1 VTRLITEHLR
11 RRIRAGGSDPLITYY
26 DLDSGERTELS
37 ATSFGNW
44 VDKTSHLLVHELGVD
59 VGDVVRLS
67 LAESHPGH
75 WVTFV
80 WELACWQVGAAVG
93 IEGFSDRVTAQVVG
107 PQWSG
112 YETSTMTATVACS
125 LHPLGLGFPESLP
138 TGIVDYGLEVRSQPD
153 EYGALPQPS
162 TQVVWIDDD
171 RQLTQADLM
180 VGDVAPAQRRLV
192 RPTDPWVTTLDGL
205 LTPLLT
211 GGSTVMLV
219 GGTDEQR
226 AHIAATERAH

>member
-1 VTRLITEHLR
+1 VTRLIAEQLR
-11 RRIRAGGSDPLITYY
+11 QRIRFGGSDPLITYY
-26 DLDSGERTELS
+26 DLDTGERTELS
-37 ATSFGNW
+37 ATSFANW
-44 VDKTSHLLVHELGVD
+44 VDKTSHLVVDELGVD

-75 WVTFV
+75 WVTLV
-80 WELACWQVGAAVG
+80 WELACWQVGAAVAVG
-93 IEGFSDRVTAQVVG
+93 GVSDRVTAQVVG

-153 EYGALPQPS
+153 QYAAVPPPA
-162 TQVVWIDDD
+162 TQVAWMDDD
-171 RQLTQADLM
+171 RQLSQADLV
-180 VGDVAPAQRRLV
+180 VGAVAPAQRLLV
-192 RPTDPWVTTLDGL
+192 RPTDPWTTALDGVI
-205 LTPLLT
+205 TPLRT
-211 GGSTVMLV
+211 GGSTVMVV

-226 AHIAATERAH
+226 AYVAATERAH